1 MSTPMQIIDGFFV
14 KRTKDIRD
22 SVAYLTIMTRTLQQH
37 YSVSHEGDKEGGGEA
52 YQACWRFPV
61 LFVQNKTIK
70 AYPWDTIVKLN
81 KGGAARDPVVCSI
94 AFSTFN
100 EVSVK
105 SKVMFNMG
113 PSFFTCHVHNYAII
127 I

>member
-1 MSTPMQIIDGFFV
+1 M
-14 KRTKDIRD
+14 
-22 SVAYLTIMTRTLQQH
+22 
-37 YSVSHEGDKEGGGEA
+37 
-52 YQACWRFPV
+52 

-81 KGGAARDPVVCSI
+81 KGGAARDPDVCSI

-105 SKVMFNMG
+105 SKVMFGMG
-113 PSFFTCHVHNYAII
+113 LFFICHVLSIFHLTSNCRCYQYMRCLEDI
-127 I
+127 

>member
-1 MSTPMQIIDGFFV
+1 M
-14 KRTKDIRD
+14 
-22 SVAYLTIMTRTLQQH
+22 
-37 YSVSHEGDKEGGGEA
+37 
-52 YQACWRFPV
+52 
-61 LFVQNKTIK
+61 FVQNKTIK

-113 PSFFTCHVHNYAII
+113 PSFFFFSLAMCMLSLFDSTSQLQVLSVYEMFGRHLINLPNCSAEKAAAILEKYPTI
-127 I
+127 SQ

>member
-1 MSTPMQIIDGFFV
+1 M
-14 KRTKDIRD
+14 
-22 SVAYLTIMTRTLQQH
+22 
-37 YSVSHEGDKEGGGEA
+37 
-52 YQACWRFPV
+52 

-81 KGGAARDPVVCSI
+81 KGGAAKDPDVCSI

-105 SKVMFNMG
+105 SKVMFGMG
-113 PSFFTCHVHNYAII
+113 LFFICHVLSIFDLTSNCRCYQYMRCLEDI
-127 I
+127 

>member
-1 MSTPMQIIDGFFV
+1 M
-14 KRTKDIRD
+14 
-22 SVAYLTIMTRTLQQH
+22 
-37 YSVSHEGDKEGGGEA
+37 
-52 YQACWRFPV
+52 RFPV

-81 KGGAARDPVVCSI
+81 KGEASRDPDVVCSI

-105 SKVMFNMG
+105 SKVMFGFGFGNVCGMG
-113 PSFFTCHVHNYAII
+113 LLFLLAMCII
-127 I
+127 MLSVCLILPLNCRCYRYMRCLEDI